1 MCDLDL
7 SMLSWN
13 VKPVRIDWRSSSRR
27 PNSAITGAPIL
38 SSLRDPL
45 AYRAAARH
53 SRNAASA
60 AH

>member
-1 MCDLDL
+1 M
-7 SMLSWN
+7 
-13 VKPVRIDWRSSSRR
+13 
-27 PNSAITGAPIL
+27 L